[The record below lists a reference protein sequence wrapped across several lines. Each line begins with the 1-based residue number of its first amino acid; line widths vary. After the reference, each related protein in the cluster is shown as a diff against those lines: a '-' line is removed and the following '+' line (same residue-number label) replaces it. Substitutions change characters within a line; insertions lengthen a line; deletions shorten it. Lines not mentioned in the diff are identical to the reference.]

1 MPLASLTCLLM
12 ALPLLGTLVRGETWW
27 VPAFVMT
34 AAVGGVSALYRLSGW
49 NALPVPFL
57 QALVAALL
65 VTPLFAGHVAP
76 LGLLPS
82 GAVVAHLTRVF
93 EEGLETINASAP
105 PVSPTAGIMLV
116 IALVF
121 VLFAMVADLMAATAR
136 CPGMVGALLAALMAV
151 PLVVDDTGLG
161 WLSAASSAVGFL
173 LLLAVDM
180 WVRGREWGVR
190 VPDGHDSSARV
201 LSAVRR
207 AATVSLASAA
217 AVLLALTVPLALPS
231 LRTDALHTMADGTYI
246 GTGGDLIT
254 TTHPLV
260 SLRRELAS
268 SSDRTVLTYRTDA
281 ERPDYLRTYVLDEF
295 DGTNW
300 TMTPVNA
307 SGDTLVDGELPLP
320 TGWGSAP
327 SGDTV
332 STRISMDSDSPAID
346 FLPLPYWA
354 RTVDVAGEWY
364 ADPASHMVF
373 TTDSAPTGLSF
384 TVETT
389 DREPSA
395 EELADSGDPQSLPGD
410 FRDLP
415 SGLDPRVR
423 ELAEELTRDARTPY
437 ERAVAIQDHFTE
449 GAFTYDLT
457 PPAVPDGTDPLAY
470 FLFEDR
476 VGYCEQFAGAM
487 AVLARQVDVPA
498 RVAVGYTA
506 GERRGDDRW
515 AVTVGDAHAWPEL
528 YFEGAGWVRF
538 EPTPS
543 SAAGQGSASVPDYS
557 RGGQEGAAGP
567 DGASEERG
575 DPSPEDSD
583 PAGADEASQESEEP
597 SEAPAEEEDSED
609 GSASSAAAPGDGA
622 RSGPDLS
629 WLPVAGAVAGLLLL
643 LALPALVRALVR
655 WSRTAS
661 LPGGARED
669 GTGGAHTAWRELRD
683 TCLDLGGTW
692 SPAESPRATAE
703 RLAGSGP
710 LPRPD
715 TPPVGLMSGSVPG
728 PVPPE
733 AASALRRLALAEES
747 ARYAP
752 SPQAPEGLREDLR
765 AALAGLTGVVGAGTR
780 VRAVLLPRS
789 LAPWHR
795 PRRAAAPEPVTS

>member
-1 MPLASLTCLLM
+1 MPLATLACLLM
-12 ALPLLGTLVRGETWW
+12 ALPLLGGLVRGETWW
-27 VPAFVMT
+27 VPALVMT
-34 AAVGGVSALYRLSGW
+34 VAVGGVSALYRLSGW
-49 NALPVPFL
+49 STFPVPFL
-57 QALVAALL
+57 QVLVAALL
-65 VTPLFAGHVAP
+65 MTPLFAGHVAP

-82 GAVVAHLTRVF
+82 GDVVAHLLRVF
-93 EEGLETINASAP
+93 DEGFETVNASAP
-105 PVSPTAGIMLV
+105 PVSSTAGIMLI

-121 VLFAMVADLMAATAR
+121 VLFAIVADFLAVTAR
-136 CPGMVGALLAALMAV
+136 CPGMVGALVAVLMAV
-151 PLVVDDTGLG
+151 PLIVDDAGLG
-161 WLSAASSAVGFL
+161 WLPAASGAVGFL
-173 LLLAVDM
+173 LLLAVDV

-207 AATVSLASAA
+207 TATVSLASAA
-217 AVLLALTVPLALPS
+217 AVLLALTVPLAVPS

-260 SLRRELAS
+260 SLRRELAA

-281 ERPDYLRTYVLDEF
+281 EQPDYLRTYVLDEF
-295 DGTNW
+295 DGANW

-307 SGDTLVDGELPLP
+307 SGDTLVDGELPPP
-320 TGWGSAP
+320 TGWGSDS
-327 SGDTV
+327 SGEAVT
-332 STRISMDSDSPAID
+332 TRISMDSDSPGID

-373 TTDSAPTGLSF
+373 TTESAPTGLSF
-384 TVETT
+384 TVETV

-395 EELADSGDPQSLPGD
+395 EELSDSGSPRSLPGD

-423 ELAEELTRDARTPY
+423 ELTEQLTEDARTPY
-437 ERAVAIQDHFTE
+437 ERAVAIQDHFTG
-449 GAFTYDLT
+449 GAFTYDLS
-457 PPAVPDGTDPLAY
+457 PPAVPDGADPLAY

-487 AVLARQVDVPA
+487 AVMARQVDIPA

-506 GERRGDDRW
+506 GERQGDDRW
-515 AVTVGDAHAWPEL
+515 AVSVGDAHAWPEL

-543 SAAGQGSASVPDYS
+543 SAGGQGSASVPDYS
-557 RGGQEGAAGP
+557 QGGQEGADAP
-567 DGASEERG
+567 DGAAEETAA
-575 DPSPEDSD
+575 PSPEESQ
-583 PAGADEASQESEEP
+583 AAEDEASAEDEEP
-597 SEAPAEEEDSED
+597 SAAPEEDSED
-609 GSASSAAAPGDGA
+609 EPSSSVVAPGGGA
-622 RSGPDLS
+622 QDGPDLS
-629 WLPVAGAVAGLLLL
+629 WLPVAGAVAGVLLL
-643 LALPALVRALVR
+643 LALPALVRALTR

-661 LPGGARED
+661 LPGVGRETGA
-669 GTGGAHTAWRELRD
+669 GGAHTAWRELRD

-692 SPAESPRATAE
+692 SLAESPRTTAE

-710 LPRPD
+710 VPRPE
-715 TPPVGLMSGSVPG
+715 TAPAGLMSGTAPG

-733 AASALRRLALAEES
+733 AAAALRRLALAEEQ

-752 SPQAPEGLREDLR
+752 SPRAPEGLREDLR
-765 AALAGLTGVVGAGTR
+765 TALAGLAGVVGAGAR
-780 VRAVLLPRS
+780 LRAVLLPRS

-795 PRRAAAPEPVTS
+795 PRRAADPEPVTS